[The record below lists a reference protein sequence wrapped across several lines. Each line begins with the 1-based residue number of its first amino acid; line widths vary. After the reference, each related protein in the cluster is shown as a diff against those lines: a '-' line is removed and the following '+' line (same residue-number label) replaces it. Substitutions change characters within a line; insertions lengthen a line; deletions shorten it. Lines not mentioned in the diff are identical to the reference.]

1 MEQRLR
7 HAISVLENSDRV
19 FISRVSLMELFVM
32 QEIYRNFFWKE
43 EIIDMVF
50 IYWGK
55 TYVLRKSVW

>member
-1 MEQRLR
+1 
-7 HAISVLENSDRV
+7 
-19 FISRVSLMELFVM
+19 M
-32 QEIYRNFFWKE
+32 QEIYRNFFWKEE

>member
-32 QEIYRNFFWKE
+32 QEIYRNFF
-43 EIIDMVF
+43 
-50 IYWGK
+50 
-55 TYVLRKSVW
+55 